1 MTQELTDIIKRIVT
15 IDDILKSK
23 EENKTIESGCLLMPS
38 KESYDGLIGRSLK
51 SLLCEMFNSN
61 KNTPTNH
68 HVFLSPE
75 NIHPVLSSEND
86 DETPLLVLDMYLK
99 GDYKK
104 GIVPFKEHTIG
115 RAILKDVICEDISNS
130 EPGII

>member
-68 HVFLSPE
+68 HVFL
-75 NIHPVLSSEND
+75 
-86 DETPLLVLDMYLK
+86 
-99 GDYKK
+99 
-104 GIVPFKEHTIG
+104 
-115 RAILKDVICEDISNS
+115 
-130 EPGII
+130 